1 LSVRS
6 GSAKKFNFYNL
17 GYLYTK
23 KYYNETYKQT
33 SWDGLVQSYQGMET
47 MASYIMGK
55 PEEVL
60 QKTSLIK
67 TWINDD
73 TWQGPGV

>member
-1 LSVRS
+1 
-6 GSAKKFNFYNL
+6 
-17 GYLYTK
+17 
-23 KYYNETYKQT
+23 
-33 SWDGLVQSYQGMET
+33 MET